1 MLKNFGEL
9 LNSPNILKSFQFE
22 YESSNS
28 HDLSMAS
35 FMNSS
40 LEVFKKVEEEDIN
53 IEVKK
58 LCFIISDGKMNK
70 KLVTPFMKDAKKED
84 ITYIFIIVD
93 SQQSSILSI
102 KSIEYVDKKMK
113 IKNYMS
119 DFPFEYFL
127 IINDVKE
134 LG

>member
-1 MLKNFGEL
+1 
-9 LNSPNILKSFQFE
+9 
-22 YESSNS
+22 
-28 HDLSMAS
+28 
-35 FMNSS
+35 
-40 LEVFKKVEEEDIN
+40 
-53 IEVKK
+53 
-58 LCFIISDGKMNK
+58 MNK

-102 KSIEYVDKKMK
+102 KSVEYVDKKMK

-134 LG
+134 LGEILAMTLMQFIQEKWSSVTIILLSLFIIMEKEN

>member
-1 MLKNFGEL
+1 
-9 LNSPNILKSFQFE
+9 
-22 YESSNS
+22 
-28 HDLSMAS
+28 
-35 FMNSS
+35 
-40 LEVFKKVEEEDIN
+40 
-53 IEVKK
+53 
-58 LCFIISDGKMNK
+58 MNK

-102 KSIEYVDKKMK
+102 KSVEYGDKKMK

-134 LG
+134 LGEILAMTLMQFIQEKWSSVTIILLSLFIIMEKEN

>member
-1 MLKNFGEL
+1 
-9 LNSPNILKSFQFE
+9 
-22 YESSNS
+22 
-28 HDLSMAS
+28 
-35 FMNSS
+35 
-40 LEVFKKVEEEDIN
+40 
-53 IEVKK
+53 
-58 LCFIISDGKMNK
+58 MNK
-70 KLVTPFMKDAKKED
+70 KLVLPFMKDAKKED

-102 KSIEYVDKKMK
+102 KSVEYLDKKMK

-134 LG
+134 LGEILAMTLVQFIQEK

>member
-1 MLKNFGEL
+1 M
-9 LNSPNILKSFQFE
+9 
-22 YESSNS
+22 
-28 HDLSMAS
+28 
-35 FMNSS
+35 
-40 LEVFKKVEEEDIN
+40 
-53 IEVKK
+53 EVKK

-70 KLVTPFMKDAKKED
+70 KLVAPFMKDAKKED

-102 KSIEYVDKKMK
+102 KSVEYIDKKMK

-134 LG
+134 LGEILAMTLLQFIQEK